1 MELGG
6 VTLPQELER
15 AVFET
20 AALLSHT
27 QIPTL
32 MLVALRFHTWLQPI
46 LYRVLVYFGSKDFST
61 WHRFPPIGDELLP
74 ERAALLQKHARHLL
88 IQNLYLSPF
97 AEIHRLLA
105 VCTAVRGLACYCR
118 IDPSFIP
125 YFDRIRPQ
133 LLCVDAGDLFDGPPD
148 FSHSLFSSIT
158 HLALT
163 DINISA
169 YSDESWKSL
178 ASLPSL
184 THLGFDAY
192 SSVPARLLHVLL
204 EEPKR
209 LQVLILIV
217 ADMRFLNDTDNP
229 VSAYPTHDV
238 RFIMAAYDD
247 DFVGDWIRGAWG
259 QADVWDRA
267 DNFIRLKRR
276 GKVPRDAYF
285 IAEGDFAD
293 VEL

>member
-1 MELGG
+1 MGLTRVVSTCTASSTLASAHYLPLPCLIRLFSFTYSDYPMELGG
-6 VTLPQELER
+6 VILPQALER

-20 AALLSHT
+20 AALLYHT

-32 MLVALRFHTWLQPI
+32 MLVARRFHTWLQPI

-61 WHRFPPIGDELLP
+61 WHRFPPI
-74 ERAALLQKHARHLL
+74 
-88 IQNLYLSPF
+88 
-97 AEIHRLLA
+97 
-105 VCTAVRGLACYCR
+105 VRGLACYCR

-158 HLALT
+158 HLAHT

-192 SSVPARLLHVLL
+192 SGVPARLLHVLL
-204 EEPKR
+204 EEPKP
-209 LQVLILIV
+209 
-217 ADMRFLNDTDNP
+217 ADMGFLTDTDNP

-247 DFVGDWIRGAWG
+247 DFVGNWIRAAWG

-276 GKVPRDAYF
+276 GKVPK
-285 IAEGDFAD
+285 GDFAD

>member
-32 MLVALRFHTWLQPI
+32 MLVARRFHTWLQPI

-61 WHRFPPIGDELLP
+61 WHRFPPIGDEPLP

-88 IQNLYLSPF
+88 IQNL
-97 AEIHRLLA
+97 RD
-105 VCTAVRGLACYCR
+105 LACYCR

-192 SSVPARLLHVLL
+192 SGVPARLLHVLL

-238 RFIMAAYDD
+238 RFIVAAYDD

-267 DNFIRLKRR
+267 DNFIRLKR
-276 GKVPRDAYF
+276 
-285 IAEGDFAD
+285 
-293 VEL
+293 